1 MVLISLIG
9 KILISLYIKSLL
21 VFWFDD
27 KWVIIRSIR
36 YMLKPSLKKKEKNCY
51 EIQKLSWVLGSSS
64 QIFFKK
70 IKNKK
75 FKFWVNVK

>member
-1 MVLISLIG
+1 MVSVSLIG
-9 KILISLYIKSLL
+9 KISISLYTKNLL
-21 VFWFDD
+21 VFWFED
-27 KWVIIRSIR
+27 KLVIIRSRR
-36 YMLKPSLKKKEKNCY
+36 YMLKPSLKKKRKNCY

-64 QIFFKK
+64 QFFLKK

>member
-1 MVLISLIG
+1 MVSISLIN
-9 KILISLYIKSLL
+9 KILISLYTKSLL

-36 YMLKPSLKKKEKNCY
+36 YMLKPSLKKKKICY

-64 QIFFKK
+64 QFFFLK